1 MMKALI
7 HSFMHASLVNIIS
20 LSLVMLS
27 ITAAAAGFVLQNDI
41 IAFVSLAFTMLLLS
55 YYFPKQLLFLI
66 VFSMPF
72 SLEMLHSSKDLFQQ
86 FSGGINPNGLAATLL
101 IVFALPVIT
110 VKAWRAGWRPPLS
123 IALYAAFLT
132 WAAMTVLY
140 SDNPSTGLKY
150 AGYMVYLLISLVL
163 YQYLRHTGRIS
174 ASTLIK
180 WLLTGVTISAL
191 LGYIFHILN
200 IDFLDIY
207 RTAKIMGTEIKRFTN
222 PFGYGAAHWGLS
234 MALVTIVAA
243 VTMPIRRRH
252 KAFHIIALYSAIL
265 TLIITYT
272 RIPFLVMSI
281 YLLFWTAYQKK
292 YLIWTL
298 VLVGIF
304 AVLILTPMGL
314 RFHFFTFALKDY
326 EKAEQ
331 VEQKSSKQEEEEV
344 DEYYELTQ
352 LDEKRLF
359 FQTALSGRGIL
370 LKAGI
375 QLVTKA
381 PVLGYG
387 LGSAEQRLYLFL
399 RHTWKVNVPIVTI
412 HSEIL
417 RSIIDTGYIGAALL
431 LLFLIRLFTE
441 ILKKLKQKS
450 KFAML
455 GMMVFFYFLICLS
468 IEPLFTLYR
477 FGGSLFF
484 LIFALVLSEGNEYVA
499 KQKQLP

>member
-1 MMKALI
+1 MKALI
-7 HSFMHASLVNIIS
+7 HSLMNATRVNIIS
-20 LSLVMLS
+20 ISLVMLS

-86 FSGGINPNGLAATLL
+86 FTGGINPNGLAAILL
-101 IVFALPVIT
+101 VVFALPVIT
-110 VKAWRAGWRPPLS
+110 LKAWRAGWCPPLS

-132 WAAMTVLY
+132 WAAITLLY
-140 SDNPSTGLKY
+140 SDNPSNGLKY
-150 AGYMVYLLISLVL
+150 AGYMIYLLISFVL
-163 YQYLRHTGRIS
+163 YQYLHHTGRIS

-222 PFGYGAAHWGLS
+222 PFGYGASHWGLS

-252 KAFHIIALYSAIL
+252 KQFHIIALCASIL

-272 RIPFLVMSI
+272 RIPFIVISI
-281 YLLFWTAYQKK
+281 YLLLWTANQKK
-292 YLIWTL
+292 YLIGT
-298 VLVGIF
+298 VVIVGIF

-314 RFHFFTFALKDY
+314 RFQFFTFALKDY

-331 VEQKSSKQEEEEV
+331 VQQKSSKQEEEEL
-344 DEYYELTQ
+344 DEYSEQTK
-352 LDEKRLF
+352 LDGKRLF

-375 QLVTKA
+375 QLVNQT

-399 RHTWKVNVPIVTI
+399 RHNWKVNVSIVNI

-417 RSIIDTGYIGAALL
+417 RSIIDTGYIGAVLL

-441 ILKKLKQKS
+441 ILRKIKQKS
-450 KFAML
+450 KYANI
-455 GMMVFFYFLICLS
+455 GMMAFFYFLVCLS

-477 FGGSLFF
+477 FGSSLFF
-484 LIFALVLSEGNEYVA
+484 LIFAIVLAEGNESVA
-499 KQKQLP
+499 KQKQLT